1 MAVGTYQGAG
11 TVQSRRIGAGAMAV
25 RTGEFF
31 TNRFTFVAAAI
42 GMAVGTG
49 NLWRFPRVIGEWGGG
64 VFLIALI
71 VANLLW
77 AIPVLMSESIL
88 GSRTRLGTVGAFR
101 DFMGR
106 RYTWIGGVV
115 GFIGMG
121 VAFYYS
127 VVTGWALRYFIY
139 SLTGTFT
146 KGTDTEAVWENF
158 VSDPFQTILF
168 HAIAVV
174 LVGFVVYRG
183 LKNGFEKL
191 LNVVIPALFVILVIL
206 TIRALTLPGAIDGLS
221 YMFVPDWSQLG
232 DGEMWR
238 EAFTQM
244 AFSTGAGWALY
255 LTYSVY
261 VDKKEDT
268 SLNASVVVAGNLFA
282 SLLAG
287 MAIMGT
293 VFALRGSDFASTAA
307 AAGDQGFAFVYFAEL
322 LGQMPGGIIFGP
334 LFFLALFLAGA
345 SSLIAMIELG
355 TRNVIDMGVRRK
367 RAVPAVVIAIF
378 ICGIPSALSLSF
390 FTNQDN
396 VWGIGLLI
404 SGLGV
409 AMAMWKFGVRRVS
422 AIIESVADLHFGRAW
437 IFCIRIFPLLF
448 IGLFGWFI
456 FDSVTGT
463 TEWWN
468 PFQEFS
474 LATVVLQWGLLIV
487 IMLLLN
493 RFLANKVVPGPMT
506 EGAEVDADDGP
517 AGDRADARRP
527 NENGP
532 EDTREGEE

>member
-1 MAVGTYQGAG
+1 MVA
-11 TVQSRRIGAGAMAV
+11 

-49 NLWRFPRVIGEWGGG
+49 NMWRFPRVIGEWGGG

-71 VANLLW
+71 IANLLW

-106 RYTWIGGVV
+106 KYTWVGGVV
-115 GFIGMG
+115 GFIGLG

-127 VVTGWALRYFIY
+127 VVTGWSLRYFVY
-139 SLTGTFT
+139 SITGTFNT
-146 KGTDTEAVWENF
+146 GTDTQMVWDSF

-168 HAIAVV
+168 HAIAVA
-174 LVGFVVYRG
+174 LVGLVVYRG
-183 LKNGFEKL
+183 LKKGFEQL
-191 LNVVIPALFVILVIL
+191 LKIVIPALFVILVIL
-206 TIRALTLPGAIDGLS
+206 AIRALTLPGAIDGLQ
-221 YMFVPDWSQLG
+221 YMFVPDWNQFA

-261 VDKKEDT
+261 VDKREDT

-287 MAIMGT
+287 IAVIGT
-293 VFALRGSDFASTAA
+293 VFALRGSDFASEAVA
-307 AAGDQGFAFVYFAEL
+307 SGDQGFAFVYFAEL
-322 LGQMPGGIIFGP
+322 LGQMPGGAFFGP

-355 TRNVIDMGVRRK
+355 TRNVMDMGVRRQ
-367 RAVPAVVIAIF
+367 RAVPAIVIVIF

-409 AMAMWKFGVRRVS
+409 ALAMWKFGIHRVS

-437 IFCIRIFPLLF
+437 IFCIRIFPLMF
-448 IGLFGWFI
+448 AGLFGWFI
-456 FDSVTGT
+456 VDSVTGT

-474 LATVVLQWGLLIV
+474 LATVVLQWGVLIV

-493 RFLANKVVPGPMT
+493 RFLANKVVAGPMT
-506 EGAEVDADDGP
+506 EGAEVPAD
-517 AGDRADARRP
+517 GDTAADTLDSESSVDDER
-527 NENGP
+527 N
-532 EDTREGEE
+532 DTQEGEQ

>member
-1 MAVGTYQGAG
+1 
-11 TVQSRRIGAGAMAV
+11 MAV

-49 NLWRFPRVIGEWGGG
+49 KLWRFPRVIGEWGGG

-191 LNVVIPALFVILVIL
+191 LNVVIPALFVILIIL

-463 TEWWN
+463 TDWWN

-493 RFLANKVVPGPMT
+493 RFLANKVVAGPMT

-517 AGDRADARRP
+517 AGDRADASRP

-532 EDTREGEE
+532 EDTREGEQ